1 MDKFKVGAV
10 VWTDVPHF
18 FQESGHLGY
27 TPKVGMVTEIT
38 KGTDGWRWYTLE
50 TDGEQVIRAEDDIYP
65 LFGSDDLEQL
75 SLDYKLILEQ
85 NQELLDS
92 IKDTREWL
100 ERMVKLH
107 NAMVRT
113 IVAGERKILDTIK
126 QEEE

>member
-1 MDKFKVGAV
+1 MDKFKVGDV
-10 VWTDVPHF
+10 VWTGVPHF
-18 FQESGHLGY
+18 FQESGHIGF
-27 TPKVGMVTEIT
+27 TRKVGMVIKTEWDT
-38 KGTDGWRWYTLE
+38 CSDFYTIE
-50 TDGEQVIRAEDDIYP
+50 TDGDPIDRVESEIYP
-65 LFGSDDLEQL
+65 LFDTNDLGQL

-113 IVAGERKILDTIK
+113 IVEGERKILDTIK

>member
-1 MDKFKVGAV
+1 MNKFKVGDV

-18 FQESGHLGY
+18 FQDSGHIGF
-27 TPKVGMVTEIT
+27 TPKVGVVVKTEWDT
-38 KGTDGWRWYTLE
+38 CSEFYTIE
-50 TDGEQVIRAEDDIYP
+50 TDGDPIDRVESEIYP
-65 LFGSDDLEQL
+65 LFDTNDLEQL
-75 SLDYKLILEQ
+75 SLDYKLILDQ
-85 NQELLDS
+85 NQELLGY

-113 IVAGERKILDTIK
+113 IVEGERKILDTIK